1 MAARCIS
8 SRECSRVSTASTE
21 AKASLRDG
29 GVGAGAAAISRPT
42 RKQQRRGDRVVI
54 VDDSAACREVFR
66 ELLERRGYD
75 VAGEAASAAS
85 ATDLIDRLRP
95 AAVLLDVH
103 LPDGNGFELAA
114 YLSRRHPDLAIL
126 LTSIDFRENFYA
138 LADVSG
144 ARGFVP
150 KTQLAQVQFGLFWS
164 ARARA

>member
-1 MAARCIS
+1 MDAAQPG
-8 SRECSRVSTASTE
+8 VSAST
-21 AKASLRDG
+21 RDIRPR
-29 GVGAGAAAISRPT
+29 GA
-42 RKQQRRGDRVVI
+42 RVVI
-54 VDDSAACREVFR
+54 VDDSLACRGVIR
-66 ELLERRGYD
+66 ELLARRGYD
-75 VAGEAASAAS
+75 IVGEAGCAA
-85 ATDLIDRLRP
+85 AAIELIDRLSP
-95 AAVLLDVH
+95 DAVLLDVH